1 MSKWAYSNGRTMQW
15 EDRIGRRIKFRDLHI
30 ALAVSQ
36 SGSMLKAAEALAVSQ
51 PVVSRVIA
59 DLEHA
64 LGVRLFDRSRKGVEP
79 TAAGRAL
86 LRRGR
91 AAFDELNQG
100 VKEIEFLNDPT
111 AGELRIGTSPTLSEG
126 IVLEILKRLSRQ
138 YPRIVIQIV
147 LGGTLELFDEL
158 RERRIDLG
166 FARMPGRVPPEDMDQ
181 EVLFEDPLV
190 VVAGIRN
197 RWARRRKIE
206 LGELVNE
213 LWTWSSPGTMFDS
226 LVINAFRANGLRP
239 PRATIYAEATNMKI
253 KLAET
258 GRFLAV
264 VPASAMKYPAVRGS
278 IKVLPIKLSTTYQ
291 PSGLIT
297 LKHRILS
304 PPAQLFIQCAREVAK
319 PLTKTFWFSGG
330 VSG

>member
-1 MSKWAYSNGRTMQW
+1 MQW

-79 TAAGRAL
+79 TRAGRAL
-86 LRRGR
+86 LNRGR

-111 AGELRIGTSPTLSEG
+111 AGEMRIGTSPTLSEG
-126 IVLEILKRLSRQ
+126 VVFAILDRLSRQ
-138 YPRIVIQIV
+138 YPRLVIQVV
-147 LGGTLELFDEL
+147 LGGTLALVDEL

-166 FARMPGRVPPEDMDQ
+166 FVRMSGRVPPEDMDQ

-190 VVAGIRN
+190 VVAGVEN
-197 RWARRRKIE
+197 PW
-206 LGELVNE
+206 
-213 LWTWSSPGTMFDS
+213 
-226 LVINAFRANGLRP
+226 
-239 PRATIYAEATNMKI
+239 
-253 KLAET
+253 
-258 GRFLAV
+258 
-264 VPASAMKYPAVRGS
+264 
-278 IKVLPIKLSTTYQ
+278 
-291 PSGLIT
+291 
-297 LKHRILS
+297 
-304 PPAQLFIQCAREVAK
+304 
-319 PLTKTFWFSGG
+319 
-330 VSG
+330 

>member
-1 MSKWAYSNGRTMQW
+1 MQW

-64 LGVRLFDRSRKGVEP
+64 LGVRLFDRGRKGVEP
-79 TAAGRAL
+79 TPAGRAL

-111 AGELRIGTSPTLSEG
+111 AGELRIGTSPSLSEG
-126 IVLEILKRLSRQ
+126 IVFEILNRLSRQ
-138 YPRIVIQIV
+138 YLRLVNQIV

-158 RERRIDLG
+158 RERRIDIA
-166 FARMPGRVPPEDMDQ
+166 FARMPGRVPPEDMDL
-181 EVLFEDPLV
+181 EVLVEDRLV
-190 VVAGIRN
+190 VVAGVQN
-197 RWARRRKIE
+197 PWVHRRKIE
-206 LGELVNE
+206 LAELVNE
-213 LWTWSSPGTMFDS
+213 PWTWSSPGTMFDS
-226 LVINAFRANGLRP
+226 LVTHAFRANGVRP
-239 PRATIYAEATNMKI
+239 PRATIYAEATNVKI

-264 VPASAMKYPAVRGS
+264 VPASVLKFVTSRGS
-278 IKVLPIKLSTTYQ
+278 IKVLPVELPATRQ
-291 PSGLIT
+291 PSGIIT
-297 LKHRILS
+297 LKNRVLNPS
-304 PPAQLFIQCAREVAK
+304 AELFIKCAREVGKAYALK
-319 PLTKTFWFSGG
+319 RSR
-330 VSG
+330 